1 MPNNSTN
8 TGGDKRF
15 ARQVIIVNDFY
26 QMPRFLTAGEFAG
39 DRLSNNA
46 RVLYTL
52 LLERHKLSVK
62 NGWLNEKGE
71 VFNYFKREEMEAQ
84 LGLSER
90 TVLKVMH
97 ELINCSLVEET
108 HQGLNMPNKIY
119 LLFPVVGDDE
129 NAAPYLDAETDNGE
143 DSVPRHGIS
152 PGEV

>member
-1 MPNNSTN
+1 MLCDKNKRMRYTRQSIVSN
-8 TGGDKRF
+8 T
-15 ARQVIIVNDFY
+15 FY
-26 QMPRFLTAGEFAG
+26 QMPRFLAAGEFAG
-39 DRLSNNA
+39 NKLTNNA
-46 RVLYTL
+46 RFLYTL

-108 HQGLNMPNKIY
+108 HQGLNQPNKIY
-119 LLFPVVGDDE
+119 LLAPIVYD
-129 NAAPYLDAETDNGE
+129 NANGE
-143 DSVPRHGIS
+143 G
-152 PGEV
+152 

>member
-1 MPNNSTN
+1 MPNNSN
-8 TGGDKRF
+8 QTGGGKRYT
-15 ARQVIIVNDFY
+15 RQAIIVNDFY
-26 QMPRFLTAGEFAG
+26 QMPSFLIAGEFAG

-62 NGWLNEKGE
+62 NGWLNENGE

-90 TVLKVMH
+90 TALKIMH

-119 LLFPVVGDDE
+119 LLAPAIDDSA
-129 NAAPYLDAETDNGE
+129 NAAPYLDNETNNGG
-143 DSVPRHGIS
+143 D
-152 PGEV
+152 

>member
-1 MPNNSTN
+1 MPNNSN
-8 TGGDKRF
+8 HTGGGKRYT
-15 ARQVIIVNDFY
+15 RQAIITNSFF
-26 QMPRFLTAGEFAG
+26 QMPHFLTAGEFAG

-62 NGWLNEKGE
+62 NGWLNDKGE

-119 LLFPVVGDDE
+119 LLAPVVDDTA
-129 NAAPYLDAETDNGE
+129 NAALYLDGETNNGG
-143 DSVPRHGIS
+143 S
-152 PGEV
+152 

>member
-1 MPNNSTN
+1 MPNNSN
-8 TGGDKRF
+8 STGGGNRYTCQ
-15 ARQVIIVNDFY
+15 AIIINSFY

-39 DRLSNNA
+39 DKLSNNA

-62 NGWLNEKGE
+62 NGWHNENGE
-71 VFNYFKREEMEAQ
+71 VFNYFKREEMQNQ

-97 ELINCSLVEET
+97 ELINGSLVEET

-119 LLFPVVGDDE
+119 LLSPAVGNTDIT
-129 NAAPYLDAETDNGE
+129 APYLDTDTSV
-143 DSVPRHGIS
+143 SVPGHGEF
-152 PGEV
+152 PGQV